1 MSNEPAT
8 FGRTSLRVP
17 NPATAGQVFRLIRT
31 GEATTRTE
39 VGRLTGLSR
48 TAVAA
53 RVAALVELGLIRET
67 EEAASGV
74 GRPPTRLAFD
84 ASAGVVLCA
93 AVGRSRTQVAVC
105 DLAGEPLARQD
116 IQQEVGPAPDEL
128 MPRVV
133 GALRD
138 VLRHARRPARD
149 VRGIGIS
156 IPGTVNG
163 PGRCSQD
170 SPIMAGWH
178 AVPLDPYF
186 AALADAPVF
195 LENDTNVIALA
206 ERSGHLLHYRDA
218 LIVKASTGF
227 GAGIV
232 SGGAIQHGA
241 LGAAGEIGH
250 VKYAAARQVPCRC
263 GEVGC
268 LEAVAGGWALVRN
281 MRDKGHEVG
290 HTRDVVELALGGNT
304 DARREIRRS
313 GRHFGEVLAAAVTL
327 LNPAAIVIGGDMAP
341 AYDLF
346 VAGMRET
353 LYRDASALA
362 TRDLR
367 ILSASYGD
375 QSGVRGC
382 AELAL
387 DQVLSD
393 ATIDQAVLAHSPLD
407 VSAAGAGSARAG
419 TR

>member
-1 MSNEPAT
+1 MSNQPGTTA
-8 FGRTSLRVP
+8 RTSPRVP
-17 NPATAGQVFRLIRT
+17 NPATAGQAFRLIRT

-53 RVAALVELGLIRET
+53 RVAALVELGLVRET
-67 EEAASGV
+67 EEFASGV
-74 GRPPTRLAFD
+74 GRPPTRLAFV
-84 ASAGVVLCA
+84 ATAALVLCA
-93 AVGRSRTQVAVC
+93 AIGRSRTQVAVC
-105 DLAGEPLARQD
+105 DLAGVPLAQQD

-133 GALRD
+133 SALRD
-138 VLRHARRPARD
+138 VLHAAHGSAQD

-163 PGRCSQD
+163 LAHCSQD
-170 SPIMAGWH
+170 SPIMAGWN

-186 AALADAPVF
+186 AELADAPVF

-250 VKYAAARQVPCRC
+250 VKYAPAKQVPCRC
-263 GEVGC
+263 GEIGC

-281 MRDKGHEVG
+281 MRENGHEVG
-290 HTRDVVELALGGNT
+290 HTRDVAELALSGNT

-313 GRHFGEVLAAAVTL
+313 GRHFGEVLAAVVTL

-346 VAGMRET
+346 VAGLRET

-362 TRDLR
+362 TRDLHIR
-367 ILSASYGD
+367 SATYGE

-387 DQVLSD
+387 DQVLSE
-393 ATIDQAVLAHSPLD
+393 ATIDRAVLAHQSLE
-407 VSAAGAGSARAG
+407 VAAGAGSRG
-419 TR
+419 

>member
-1 MSNEPAT
+1 MSYQPAT
-8 FGRTSLRVP
+8 FGRTSPRVP

-39 VGRLTGLSR
+39 VGRQTGLSR

-53 RVAALVELGLIRET
+53 RVAALVELGLVRET
-67 EEAASGV
+67 EEPASGV

-84 ASAGVVLCA
+84 ATAGVVLCA
-93 AVGRSRTQVAVC
+93 AIGRSRTQVAVC
-105 DLAGEPLARQD
+105 DLAGVPLARQD

-133 GALRD
+133 DALRE
-138 VLRHARRPARD
+138 VLRHTRRPHRD

-163 PGRCSQD
+163 PARCSQD
-170 SPIMAGWH
+170 SPIMAGWN

-186 AALADAPVF
+186 AELADAPVF

-206 ERSGHLLHYRDA
+206 ERRGYLLHYRDA

-250 VKYAAARQVPCRC
+250 VKYAPAKNLPCRC

-281 MRDKGHEVG
+281 MREKGHDVG
-290 HTRDVVELALGGNT
+290 HTRDVAELALDGNT

-313 GRHFGEVLAAAVTL
+313 GRHFGEVLAAVVTL
-327 LNPAAIVIGGDMAP
+327 LNPAAIVIGGDLAP

-362 TRDLR
+362 TRDLH
-367 ILSASYGD
+367 ILAATYGED
-375 QSGVRGC
+375 SGVRGC

-387 DQVLSD
+387 DAVLSE
-393 ATIDQAVLAHSPLD
+393 ATIDRTVL
-407 VSAAGAGSARAG
+407 VTAGAAVGS
-419 TR
+419 

>member
-1 MSNEPAT
+1 MSNQPGT
-8 FGRTSLRVP
+8 NGRPSPRIP
-17 NPATAGQVFRLIRT
+17 NPATAGQVLRLIRT

-84 ASAGVVLCA
+84 ATAGVVLCA
-93 AVGRSRTQVAVC
+93 AIGRSRTQVAVC
-105 DLAGEPLARQD
+105 DLAGVPLAGQD

-138 VLRHARRPARD
+138 VLRHAGRSAQD

-163 PGRCSQD
+163 PARYSQD

-186 AALADAPVF
+186 AKLANAPVF

-206 ERSGHLLHYRDA
+206 ERSGHLLNYRDA

-232 SGGAIQHGA
+232 SGGTIQHGA

-250 VKYAAARQVPCRC
+250 VKYAPARNVPCRC

-281 MRDKGHEVG
+281 MRENGHDVG
-290 HTRDVVELALGGNT
+290 HTRDVAELALAGNT
-304 DARREIRRS
+304 DARREIRSS

-327 LNPAAIVIGGDMAP
+327 LNPAAIVIGGDLAP

-362 TRDLR
+362 TRDLH
-367 ILSASYGD
+367 ILAATHGE

-387 DQVLSD
+387 DQVLSEV
-393 ATIDQAVLAHSPLD
+393 AIDRAVLAQPPLE
-407 VSAAGAGSARAG
+407 AAARA
-419 TR
+419 

>member
-1 MSNEPAT
+1 MSYQPAT
-8 FGRTSLRVP
+8 FGRTSPRVP

-31 GEATTRTE
+31 GDATTRTE
-39 VGRLTGLSR
+39 VGRQTGLSR

-53 RVAALVELGLIRET
+53 RVAALVELGLVRET
-67 EEAASGV
+67 EEGASGV

-84 ASAGVVLCA
+84 AAAGVVLCA
-93 AVGRSRTQVAVC
+93 AIGRSRTQVAVC
-105 DLAGEPLARQD
+105 DLGGVPLARQD

-133 GALRD
+133 DTLRE
-138 VLRHARRPARD
+138 VLHHTRRPLRD

-163 PGRCSQD
+163 PARCSQD

-186 AALADAPVF
+186 AQLADAPVF

-206 ERSGHLLHYRDA
+206 ERRGYLLHYRDA

-232 SGGAIQHGA
+232 SGGAVQHGA

-250 VKYAAARQVPCRC
+250 VKYAPAKNLPCRC

-281 MRDKGHEVG
+281 MREHGHDVG
-290 HTRDVVELALGGNT
+290 HTRDVAELALGGDA

-327 LNPAAIVIGGDMAP
+327 LNPAAIVIGGDLAP

-362 TRDLR
+362 TRDLH
-367 ILSASYGD
+367 ILAATYGED
-375 QSGVRGC
+375 SGVRGC

-387 DQVLSD
+387 DEVLSD
-393 ATIDQAVLAHSPLD
+393 ATIDQAVL
-407 VSAAGAGSARAG
+407 VTAGATTGS
-419 TR
+419 

>member
-1 MSNEPAT
+1 MSYQPAT
-8 FGRTSLRVP
+8 FGRTSPRVP

-31 GEATTRTE
+31 GDATTRTE
-39 VGRLTGLSR
+39 VGRQTGLSR

-53 RVAALVELGLIRET
+53 RVAALVELGLVRET
-67 EEAASGV
+67 EEPASGV

-84 ASAGVVLCA
+84 ATAGVVLCA
-93 AVGRSRTQVAVC
+93 AIGRSRTQVAVC
-105 DLAGEPLARQD
+105 DLAGVPLARQD
-116 IQQEVGPAPDEL
+116 IQQEVGPAADEL

-133 GALRD
+133 DALRE
-138 VLRHARRPARD
+138 VLRHARRPLRD

-163 PGRCSQD
+163 PARCSQD

-186 AALADAPVF
+186 AELADAPVF

-206 ERSGHLLHYRDA
+206 ERRGYLLHYHDA

-250 VKYAAARQVPCRC
+250 VKYAPAKNLPCRC

-281 MRDKGHEVG
+281 MRERGHDVG
-290 HTRDVVELALGGNT
+290 HTRDVAELALSGNA

-327 LNPAAIVIGGDMAP
+327 LNPAAIVIGGDLAP

-362 TRDLR
+362 TRDLH
-367 ILSASYGD
+367 ILAATYGED
-375 QSGVRGC
+375 SGVRGC

-387 DQVLSD
+387 DEVLSD
-393 ATIDQAVLAHSPLD
+393 ATIDRAVL
-407 VSAAGAGSARAG
+407 VTAGAATGS
-419 TR
+419 